1 MAYQLYA
8 TASDHSD
15 RCQHA
20 AASCQ
25 CKLVGVQSSTVA
37 HASAAASHAMPQRQQ
52 PQSHSHATHTTKSRC
67 AHDDSAA
74 PLSWTRLVL
83 PGTRPRAAQNRVPGP
98 PALATCA
105 CRRLGRLHTATRSAH
120 SQTRVA
126 WRGWRGTYMHSQC
139 AGPHRRPQHG
149 DTHGSG
155 SVPPARRFIRVVA
168 CAHSVPIRAHAARQR
183 HAATA
188 ACHIAAAAHDRC
200 GSVLAKLLHL
210 HARTWPRHV

>member
-1 MAYQLYA
+1 
-8 TASDHSD
+8 
-15 RCQHA
+15 
-20 AASCQ
+20 
-25 CKLVGVQSSTVA
+25 
-37 HASAAASHAMPQRQQ
+37 MPQRQQ

-210 HARTWPRHV
+210 HARGAATRLAVRHMRGARATTWAHPPSVPPHAGLGPGSLLLCAPIRWLG